1 MRHNPGTTTNERDPA
16 MRLSLLSSSAVTR
29 AALALAIVLPA
40 AACSGVDYRDSN
52 AAVDANPLCASAP
65 SQPGEP
71 VSTDCERV
79 REATWSSE
87 GSESEQP
94 LDFSGKRGD

>member
-1 MRHNPGTTTNERDPA
+1 
-16 MRLSLLSSSAVTR
+16 MRLSLPAAATR
-29 AALALAIVLPA
+29 AALVLAIVVSA
-40 AACSGVDYRDSN
+40 AACSSVDYRDSN

-87 GSESEQP
+87 GSESGQP

>member
-1 MRHNPGTTTNERDPA
+1 MH
-16 MRLSLLSSSAVTR
+16 LSLPFSAATR
-29 AALALAIVLPA
+29 AAAALAIAVSA

-87 GSESEQP
+87 DSESEQP